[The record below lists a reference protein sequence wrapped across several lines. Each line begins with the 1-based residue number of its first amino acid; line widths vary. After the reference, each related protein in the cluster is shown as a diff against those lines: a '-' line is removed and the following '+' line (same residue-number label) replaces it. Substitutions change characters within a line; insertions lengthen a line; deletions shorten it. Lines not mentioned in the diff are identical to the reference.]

1 MRTIILCAV
10 LALLPMPG
18 LAAPPAAPRVC
29 VQPLGQYD
37 SRLLRDV
44 VEGIRCQ
51 FGLEVVVRP
60 ALPMPRAAWHAPR
73 SRHRADRLVGY
84 LAGLDGPD
92 CLRVGFTSQDVST
105 TAHGVADWGVFGLG
119 EVGGTAAVVS
129 TFRLARRATRQVLRE
144 RAVKVVN
151 HELGHV
157 LGLDHCPTPGCVMQ
171 DAAGTV
177 ATVDRE
183 GGPLCA
189 ACRAKL
195 ERRTGVHA
203 RPDTDAASGKAC
215 VEP

>member
-1 MRTIILCAV
+1 MNLRLLIL
-10 LALLPMPG
+10 LSMLPVSA
-18 LAAPPAAPRVC
+18 LAAPPVAPRVC
-29 VQPLGQYD
+29 VQPLGTHD
-37 SRLLRDV
+37 ARLLNLV

-51 FGLEVVVRP
+51 YGVEVVVRP
-60 ALPMPRAAWHAPR
+60 ALPMPRTAWHAAR
-73 SRHRADRLVGY
+73 SRHRADRL
-84 LAGLDGPD
+84 LAFLSRLDAPD

-129 TFRLARRATRQVLRE
+129 TFRLARRAMPQVLRE

-177 ATVDRE
+177 ATVDTSITNYINFNV
-183 GGPLCA
+183 
-189 ACRAKL
+189 ACSSSSSSNTITL
-195 ERRTGVHA
+195 QQLIVLGLN
-203 RPDTDAASGKAC
+203 
-215 VEP
+215 